1 MHLEPLITAGFVSRR
16 RGIVNISIATWNKTF
31 GQEESLRYPSRL
43 EHALRRLRSA
53 VELSLPSLEPRE
65 EDATDIL
72 SFYESENDMEDV
84 RPAFKSPRVKES
96 PFKIAKSTRRS
107 LSRSP
112 AVATPN
118 RRSSA
123 RQTAK
128 ARLRHDNSQIQF
140 EPIVSSPTN
149 PFNQESQVLT
159 ERQKEMLERQRLSG
173 GLFANM
179 GAPSPQPDVSSPM
192 ELHSDIVTAD
202 DVQATNSRMTPL
214 KTIAAM
220 GPMDAFLGS
229 SPTPHAR
236 KSTRQIFSDEANLA
250 TPSAVRTVK
259 VANIDELGSSP
270 PRFERTDARPANSDV
285 LVGSN
290 FEYRQPDSTYD
301 GSFDDGTT
309 IDEDALLEAVARQ
322 DEADERAG
330 TDTPSDVVMSDMPS
344 STVDLQLTAQLDA
357 DIQAL
362 TAAAEEDT
370 SKPTPESNNEFVAA
384 TSHPQSA
391 NMHDGS
397 DTEVDES
404 QPDTPV
410 AAPRREGVRTRASD
424 SASKPSSAKK
434 TPQSQ
439 SVRRSFRHSATPSP
453 LLALGPKLRK
463 TSPTKVA
470 TPKRQASSEKPQD
483 EQPSPAPP
491 SKDPSPQPDADG
503 MLDNIVVLSPTKRD
517 SFKPEPPTKKRK
529 SSTDSH
535 VMVPETHRK
544 RGPVRRSQSLLS
556 QVENSQDVLVSDT
569 PAPKRV
575 RQTSSQDVSEAK
587 SSIAAQAQ
595 AKRLSHVQVTP
606 KKSPEATR
614 PTSSHN
620 PISASQPITATGTST
635 PSRSFTKRVILT
647 PRSIINQLKSL
658 KDYLWSAP
666 AAQLVL
672 GREEEREIDDALFD
686 IRRRVHAA
694 GARGEEKIEE

>member
-1 MHLEPLITAGFVSRR
+1 
-16 RGIVNISIATWNKTF
+16 
-31 GQEESLRYPSRL
+31 
-43 EHALRRLRSA
+43 
-53 VELSLPSLEPRE
+53 
-65 EDATDIL
+65 
-72 SFYESENDMEDV
+72 MEDV

-96 PFKIAKSTRRS
+96 PFKIAKATRRS

-112 AVATPN
+112 AVATPS

-128 ARLRHDNSQIQF
+128 VRLRHDNSQIQF

-159 ERQKEMLERQRLSG
+159 ERQKEMLERQRVSG

-179 GAPSPQPDVSSPM
+179 GAPSPQADLSSPM
-192 ELHSDIVTAD
+192 ELHSDVMTAD

-214 KTIAAM
+214 KTLAAM

-236 KSTRQIFSDEANLA
+236 RSTRQMFSDDTHLA
-250 TPSAVRTVK
+250 TPSATRTVQ

-270 PRFERTDARPANSDV
+270 PRFERADARPANSDV
-285 LVGSN
+285 LVGSS
-290 FEYRQPDSTYD
+290 FDYRQRDSPCD

-309 IDEDALLEAVARQ
+309 IDEDALLDAVARQ
-322 DEADERAG
+322 DQANARPG
-330 TDTPSDVVMSDMPS
+330 TDTPSDVIMTDMPS
-344 STVDLQLTAQLDA
+344 STIDLQLTAQLDA

-362 TAAAEEDT
+362 TAAAEADT
-370 SKPTPESNNEFVAA
+370 SKPAAESNNEYVDA
-384 TSHPQSA
+384 TSHPQSL

-404 QPDTPV
+404 QPETPV

-424 SASKPSSAKK
+424 SASKQSSAKK

-439 SVRRSFRHSATPSP
+439 NVRRSFRNSGTPSP
-453 LLALGPKLRK
+453 LLALGPRQRK
-463 TSPTKVA
+463 TPPSKAA
-470 TPKRQASSEKPQD
+470 TPKRQTSAEMPQD
-483 EQPSPAPP
+483 EKPSPAPASEEP
-491 SKDPSPQPDADG
+491 TLQPNQEG
-503 MLDNIVVLSPTKRD
+503 MLDNIVVISPTKREPL
-517 SFKPEPPTKKRK
+517 KREPPTKKRK

-535 VMVPETHRK
+535 TIILDTHRK

-587 SSIAAQAQ
+587 DTVSQ
-595 AKRLSHVQVTP
+595 AKRMSHVQVTP

-614 PTSSHN
+614 PSSSHQ
-620 PISASQPITATGTST
+620 PVSASQPTGTAT
-635 PSRSFTKRVILT
+635 PSRSFTERVILT

-658 KDYLWSAP
+658 KDYLFSAP
-666 AAQLVL
+666 QLTL
-672 GREEEREIDDALFD
+672 AREEEREIDDALFD

-694 GARGEEKIEE
+694 GVRGEEQDKE